1 MYVNRPEKIE
11 ELKAAI
17 RTVIGREAEVEIVLS
32 DREGR
37 RSLAE
42 IPVEERLKEEIQM
55 PVEVEE
61 EPEQDIFS

>member
-1 MYVNRPEKIE
+1 M
-11 ELKAAI
+11 
-17 RTVIGREAEVEIVLS
+17 EIVLS

>member
-11 ELKAAI
+11 ELKTAI

-61 EPEQDIFS
+61 ELEQDIFS